1 LPGCRMLS
9 REQVM
14 VTMSVADAGLHFG
27 ELVDRVSTEGL
38 VVELQRDDRVVA
50 RLSPAGSP
58 IPSLGVDY
66 GWTDEVC
73 EVFRVVEEFSE
84 ATDADY

>member
-1 LPGCRMLS
+1 
-9 REQVM
+9 
-14 VTMSVADAGLHFG
+14 MSVADAGLHFG

-38 VVELQRDDRVVA
+38 IVELQRDERVVA

-58 IPSLGVDY
+58 ILLQGVDY
-66 GWTDEVC
+66 GWTHEDGV
-73 EVFRVVEEFSE
+73 VFRVVEEFSE